1 MAKLSLADLNET
13 DLKGKRVFMRVD
25 FNVPLDTDRKITSDN
40 RIKAAIPSIK
50 YIIEKGGKL
59 ILASH
64 LGRPKGEKKPE
75 FSLDVCA
82 KKLAELIGKDVTFV
96 NDCVGPQVKTAVD
109 SMKEGDVILLENLR
123 FYKQEEK
130 NDAEF
135 SKQLAENADIYVND
149 AFGTA
154 HRAHASTEGMTK
166 FVKKSAAGFL
176 MEKELKF
183 LGEML
188 ENPKKPFIAILGGAK
203 VSDKI
208 MVIEN
213 LLSKVDGLIIGGGM
227 AYTFLRA
234 KGREI
239 GDSLCEKDKVNTA
252 KEIMKTA
259 LDKNVAIY
267 LPIDHIVAKTPQ
279 SGEDFMTALK
289 TAEYKEVLRD
299 SIDDGWEGVDIGK
312 NTIEKFRN
320 IISKSKTIF
329 WNGPMGVFEVEQ
341 FSKGTLEVGKA
352 LAESGAVTVVG
363 GGDSASAIKKLKL
376 SDKMTH
382 VSTGGGASMEFV
394 EGKELPGVAA
404 LTNK

>member
-1 MAKLSLADLNET
+1 MAKLSLSDLNES

-25 FNVPLDTDRKITSDN
+25 FNVPLDADRVITSDN

-50 YIIEKGGKL
+50 YIIEKGGRL

-82 KKLAELIGKDVTFV
+82 KKLSELIGKDVKFV
-96 NDCVGPQVKTAVD
+96 NDCVGDEVKNAVD
-109 SMKEGDVILLENLR
+109 AMKDGGILLLENLR

-130 NDAEF
+130 NDADF
-135 SKQLAENADIYVND
+135 SKQLAANADIYVND

-227 AYTFLRA
+227 AYTFLKA

-239 GDSLCEKDKVNTA
+239 GDSLCEKDKINTA

-267 LPIDHIVAKTPQ
+267 LPIDHIVAKTPK

-289 TAEYKEVLRD
+289 SAEYKEVLRD

-312 NTIEKFRN
+312 NTIDKFRN

>member
-1 MAKLSLADLNET
+1 MAKLSLADLTET

-25 FNVPLDTDRKITSDN
+25 FNVPLDTDRNITSDN
-40 RIKAAIPSIK
+40 RIKAAMPSIK

-82 KKLAELIGKDVTFV
+82 KKLSELIGKDVKFV
-96 NDCVGPQVKTAVD
+96 NDCIGAQVKTAVD
-109 SMKEGDVILLENLR
+109 SMKDGDVTLLENLR

-130 NDAEF
+130 NDADF

-183 LGEML
+183 LGQML

-213 LLSKVDGLIIGGGM
+213 LLNKVDGLIIGGGM
-227 AYTFLRA
+227 AYTFLKA

-239 GDSLCEKDKVNTA
+239 GDSLCEKDKVMTA

-267 LPIDHIVAKTPQ
+267 LPIDHIVAKTPK

-312 NTIEKFRN
+312 NTIDKFSN

-404 LTNK
+404 LTEK

>member
-1 MAKLSLADLNET
+1 MAKLSLSDLNES

-25 FNVPLDTDRKITSDN
+25 FNVPLDADRVITSDN

-50 YIIEKGGKL
+50 YIIEKGGRL

-82 KKLAELIGKDVTFV
+82 KKLSELIGKDVKFV
-96 NDCVGPQVKTAVD
+96 NDCVGAEVKSAVD
-109 SMKEGDVILLENLR
+109 AMKDGGILLLENLR

-130 NDAEF
+130 NDPEF

-227 AYTFLRA
+227 AYTFLKA

-239 GDSLCEKDKVNTA
+239 GDSLCEKDKINTA

-267 LPIDHIVAKTPQ
+267 LPIDHIVAKTPK

-289 TAEYKEVLRD
+289 SAEYKEVLRD

-312 NTIEKFRN
+312 NTIDKFRN

>member
-1 MAKLSLADLNET
+1 MAKLSLSDLNES

-25 FNVPLDTDRKITSDN
+25 FNVPLDADRVITSDN

-50 YIIEKGGKL
+50 YIIEKGGRL

-82 KKLAELIGKDVTFV
+82 KKLSDLIGKDVKFV
-96 NDCVGPQVKTAVD
+96 NDCVGAEVKSAVD
-109 SMKEGDVILLENLR
+109 AMKDGGILLLENLR

-130 NDAEF
+130 NDPEF

-227 AYTFLRA
+227 AYTFLKA

-239 GDSLCEKDKVNTA
+239 GDSLCEKDKINTA

-267 LPIDHIVAKTPQ
+267 LPIDHIVAKTPK

-289 TAEYKEVLRD
+289 SAEYKEVLRD

-312 NTIEKFRN
+312 NTIDKFRN

>member
-1 MAKLSLADLNET
+1 MAKLSLADLTET

-25 FNVPLDTDRKITSDN
+25 FNVPLDTDRNITSDN
-40 RIKAAIPSIK
+40 RIKAAMPSIK

-82 KKLAELIGKDVTFV
+82 KKLSELIGKDVKFV
-96 NDCVGPQVKTAVD
+96 NDCIGAQVKTAVD
-109 SMKEGDVILLENLR
+109 SMKDGDVTLLENLR

-130 NDAEF
+130 NDADF

-183 LGEML
+183 LGQML

-213 LLSKVDGLIIGGGM
+213 LLNKVDGLIIGGGM
-227 AYTFLRA
+227 AYTFLKA

-239 GDSLCEKDKVNTA
+239 GDSLCEKDKVMTA

-267 LPIDHIVAKTPQ
+267 LPIDHIVAKTPK

-312 NTIEKFRN
+312 NTIDKFRN

-404 LTNK
+404 LTEK

>member
-1 MAKLSLADLNET
+1 MAKLSLSDLNES
-13 DLKGKRVFMRVD
+13 DLKGKRIFMRVD
-25 FNVPLDTDRKITSDN
+25 FNVPLDADRVITSDN

-50 YIIEKGGKL
+50 YIIEKGGRL

-82 KKLAELIGKDVTFV
+82 KKLSELIGKDVKFV
-96 NDCVGPQVKTAVD
+96 NDCVGDEVKNAVD
-109 SMKEGDVILLENLR
+109 AMKDGGIILLENLR

-130 NDAEF
+130 NDPEF
-135 SKQLAENADIYVND
+135 SKQLAANADIYVND

-227 AYTFLRA
+227 AYTFLKA

-239 GDSLCEKDKVNTA
+239 GDSLCEKDKINTA

-267 LPIDHIVAKTPQ
+267 LPIDHIVAKTPK

-289 TAEYKEVLRD
+289 SAEYKEVLRD

-312 NTIEKFRN
+312 NTIDKFRN

>member
-1 MAKLSLADLNET
+1 
-13 DLKGKRVFMRVD
+13 
-25 FNVPLDTDRKITSDN
+25 
-40 RIKAAIPSIK
+40 
-50 YIIEKGGKL
+50 
-59 ILASH
+59 
-64 LGRPKGEKKPE
+64 
-75 FSLDVCA
+75 
-82 KKLAELIGKDVTFV
+82 
-96 NDCVGPQVKTAVD
+96 
-109 SMKEGDVILLENLR
+109 
-123 FYKQEEK
+123 
-130 NDAEF
+130 
-135 SKQLAENADIYVND
+135 
-149 AFGTA
+149 
-154 HRAHASTEGMTK
+154 
-166 FVKKSAAGFL
+166 

-227 AYTFLRA
+227 AYTFLKA

-239 GDSLCEKDKVNTA
+239 GDSLCEKDKINTA

-267 LPIDHIVAKTPQ
+267 LPIDHIVAKTPK

-289 TAEYKEVLRD
+289 SAEYKEVLRD

-312 NTIEKFRN
+312 NTIDKFRN